1 MEDMDLLGFVTVD
14 YTHIIDIQERT
25 METLS
30 VEALCVEWLIEEET
44 GTMPWD
50 WEGEE

>member
-1 MEDMDLLGFVTVD
+1 MEEMMLGYVCVA
-14 YTHIIDIQERT
+14 YEDILEVEERT

-50 WEGEE
+50 WEGED

>member
-1 MEDMDLLGFVTVD
+1 MTDCFGYVTTDYDAILTVD
-14 YTHIIDIQERT
+14 ERE
-25 METLS
+25 MQTLS

-44 GTMPWD
+44 GVMPWD